1 VSFVEVSVTNQAFIF
16 LSSVIGGLII
26 GFVFDV
32 FRIFRRVVKTANIVI
47 GLQDILFWI
56 LVSIILFGL
65 IFITNNGELRW
76 YEFLGVILGVIFYNL
91 IFSMY
96 VMKVSV
102 AAINLIKKVLL
113 LIIKILLYPFAMIY
127 KLLKKPLLILR
138 KSFYR
143 LRTSL
148 RKFMRRVKGK
158 IYISVKNLKVM
169 LKKI

>member
-1 VSFVEVSVTNQAFIF
+1 MEVSVTNQAFIF